1 LTASYRYDKAGK
13 ETARTSLKSA
23 QKETELRLVPEDETT
38 KQGDLLY
45 VRIRYTDQSGTIKPT
60 IRGEIKVTVM
70 NGKLLALGNACS
82 YNEKGYQTDT
92 TDTYYGEALAI
103 VAPDGTGSVTVKAES
118 KHGKTQTT
126 VPVQA

>member
-1 LTASYRYDKAGK
+1 MCW
-13 ETARTSLKSA
+13 
-23 QKETELRLVPEDETT
+23 
-38 KQGDLLY
+38 
-45 VRIRYTDQSGTIKPT
+45 IRA
-60 IRGEIKVTVM
+60 

-103 VAPDGTGSVTVKAES
+103 IEPDGTGSVIVQAES
-118 KHGKTQTT
+118 KHGKAQIT